1 MGYLPYY
8 RTSSYKTLD
17 YDALT
22 HLCLAFFNP
31 DASSLKI
38 TDKFASSQ
46 EIKDIVKKAH
56 DNGVKVLASYGGAS
70 GKDAYTKILS
80 SSSKRATLV
89 ENMIQHAL
97 TYGFDGI
104 DIDIEAS
111 ESTTSIWNYYSSFIS
126 ELRTRCDEEGL
137 LLTTAVA
144 EWYGD
149 AISSST
155 LKKFDIVGVMAYDDG
170 GANHSSYEMAVDMCK
185 YFVNRGVSKSKIVMG
200 VPFYGYKA
208 NTDREGEMTYKEIL
222 AKDSSAYN
230 KDTSNGM
237 AYNGIPTI
245 KKKCQYVKDNGY
257 GGIMI
262 WELGQDS
269 TTTKY
274 SLLNAIK
281 EVLYGSA
288 GAR

>member
-1 MGYLPYY
+1 MNK
-8 RTSSYKTLD
+8 KTLKR
-17 YDALT
+17 AVG
-22 HLCLAFFNP
+22 C
-31 DASSLKI
+31 
-38 TDKFASSQ
+38 
-46 EIKDIVKKAH
+46 
-56 DNGVKVLASYGGAS
+56 VLALSMSMSILSACAGKKD
-70 GKDAYTKILS
+70 KDAQK
-80 SSSKRATLV
+80 
-89 ENMIQHAL
+89 
-97 TYGFDGI
+97 
-104 DIDIEAS
+104 
-111 ESTTSIWNYYSSFIS
+111 IS
-126 ELRTRCDEEGL
+126 E
-137 LLTTAVA
+137 
-144 EWYGD
+144 
-149 AISSST
+149 I
-155 LKKFDIVGVMAYDDG
+155 
-170 GANHSSYEMAVDMCK
+170 
-185 YFVNRGVSKSKIVMG
+185 
-200 VPFYGYKA
+200 
-208 NTDREGEMTYKEIL
+208 TYKEIL